1 MPDGRIE
8 KAKRAVQ
15 SILHRSFPEQWET
28 MEKGLNQIMEGA
40 RESDLWLDAVGHAG
54 SLETSKLVGLAQVLM
69 GVGAGQVSADD
80 ARQSLMSFRI
90 SGEPNYQTE
99 TVQTPG
105 LQQAMQNWEAGG
117 VPKSGPLANA
127 YDRQMGEGGERF
139 QQLQQQGLLGPAPQ
153 PQIQGSPLAQPQG
166 AGLGEHQQ
174 NWKERGDMLRSL
186 LQ

>member
-1 MPDGRIE
+1 M
-8 KAKRAVQ
+8 
-15 SILHRSFPEQWET
+15 
-28 MEKGLNQIMEGA
+28 
-40 RESDLWLDAVGHAG
+40 
-54 SLETSKLVGLAQVLM
+54 
-69 GVGAGQVSADD
+69 
-80 ARQSLMSFRI
+80 
-90 SGEPNYQTE
+90 
-99 TVQTPG
+99 
-105 LQQAMQNWEAGG
+105 
-117 VPKSGPLANA
+117 PKSGPLANA